1 MGLIGRILELE
12 LPDSAAADI
21 RMKMA
26 RKPNQ
31 AKMNWDTGYE
41 RQTSVSCFSHSV

>member
-21 RMKMA
+21 LLKRA

-31 AKMNWDTGYE
+31 AKMNCGNGYE
-41 RQTSVSCFSHSV
+41 Q